1 VPRDR
6 DLATQTVP
14 TALSSFSPWQATSL
28 VILRT
33 LIGWHFLYEGYYK
46 WSLPAW
52 TADGKPLGPF
62 SAAGYIKAGDGPLAG
77 LAKWALDAGL
87 LPWINGLVIF
97 GLVAVGISL
106 MLGLLTQAGCLGGL
120 ALLTMF
126 YFTAIPTTGLPQAGA
141 EGTYL
146 FINKTLIEG
155 VAVLAL
161 FTFDTGRIAGLDRVW
176 KQRRGASP
184 SVSLDRHTFAE
195 GSGS

>member
-1 VPRDR
+1 VPRER
-6 DLATQTVP
+6 DLSTQTVP
-14 TALSSFSPWQATSL
+14 TALSRWQATSL
-28 VILRT
+28 VVLRT

-77 LAKWALDAGL
+77 LAKWAIDAGL

-106 MLGLLTQAGCLGGL
+106 MLGLLTQLGCLGGL
-120 ALLTMF
+120 VLLTMF
-126 YFTAIPTTGLPQAGA
+126 YFTAIPTTGLPQTGA

-146 FINKTLIEG
+146 LINKTLIEG

-161 FTFDTGRIAGLDRVW
+161 FTFDTGRIAGLDRLWQVSRD
-176 KQRRGASP
+176 RRVALDGAKLGFGS
-184 SVSLDRHTFAE
+184 AE